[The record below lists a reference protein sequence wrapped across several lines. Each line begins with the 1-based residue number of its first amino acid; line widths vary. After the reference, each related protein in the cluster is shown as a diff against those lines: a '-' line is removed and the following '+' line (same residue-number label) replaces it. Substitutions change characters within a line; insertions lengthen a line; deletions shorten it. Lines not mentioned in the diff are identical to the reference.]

1 MEIVDKRIS
10 FTTAKLAK
18 EKRFDI
24 ACSGSYTEY
33 LVDQVDPDY
42 PEGGGA
48 FTMTKGEIELASNYF
63 INNDER
69 CDYTCKSYAM
79 YAAPTQAL
87 LAKWLRE
94 VHNIQVYVNS
104 HTKDGNG
111 KYRDYVAHVNNRE
124 INDARDTEFQTYE
137 EAMEIGLQA
146 ALREIQTS

>member
-1 MEIVDKRIS
+1 MEFKEQRIALE
-10 FTTAKLAK
+10 TAKLAK
-18 EKRFDI
+18 EKGYNVHGY
-24 ACSGSYTEY
+24 GSYTEY
-33 LVDQVDPDY
+33 LIDQVDPSY

-48 FTMTKGEIELASNYF
+48 FSMTKGEIETSADYF
-63 INNDER
+63 ANNWEVT
-69 CDYTCKSYAM
+69 DYTCESYAM

-104 HTKDGNG
+104 HTKDGDG

-137 EAMEIGLQA
+137 EAMEVGLKA
-146 ALREIQTS
+146 ALSEIIII